1 MTLGRTSAGKIKIK
15 TDGAAGLR
23 AVECACCVTGPCSGC
38 PDLKDLMPAIGDPP
52 QKPTSF
58 NWEVTLSGASWIIG
72 NDDGQITTP
81 SIGGVVDLT
90 QLNWQGQLAYGC
102 AFTRIEVT
110 DLPEQDQGI
119 YGIFTYLGIGVTKPT
134 NSGCSFGISLDTW
147 QEDHVLCSPPLRGNG
162 GVTVSPDD
170 FFGTH
175 SLNYTVN
182 YYLCD
187 ESSAVWDE
195 YGNFL
200 VPPTETLYRSWQVG
214 ATVTIS

>member
-15 TDGAAGLR
+15 TDTPKGLR
-23 AVECACCVTGPCSGC
+23 AVNCACCVTGPCSGC
-38 PDLKDLMPAIGDPP
+38 PYLKDLMPAIGDPP

-72 NDDGQITTP
+72 WTDDGPITTP
-81 SIGGVVDLT
+81 YIGGVVDVT
-90 QLNWQGQLAYGC
+90 RVNWWNGQLTYQCLFQA
-102 AFTRIEVT
+102 AEPT
-110 DLPEQDQGI
+110 DLPGQSQGT
-119 YGIFTYLGIGVTKPT
+119 YGIFTYLSIEVIKPT
-134 NSGCSFGISLDTW
+134 NSGCSFGISLYTS
-147 QEDHVLCSPPLRGNG
+147 QEDDVLCSPPLRGG
-162 GVTVSPDD
+162 DGVIVSPDD

-187 ESSAVWDE
+187 ESTE
-195 YGNFL
+195 
-200 VPPTETLYRSWQVG
+200 PPTETLYRSWQVG